1 MQTSIRVIAMLL
13 TAWLAAL
20 PPAAANEPPNDGPND
35 VSSADAATAGP
46 ATEQLM
52 RMADFLSQLGQ
63 FSVTLES
70 GYDVLQES
78 GQKIEFGERRELV
91 LVRPDRLR
99 VDVER
104 SDGQASRVI
113 FDGQSIGVF
122 DATRNMYAS
131 SQMQGDIDA
140 SIRYFVKDLK
150 MRLPLAMLF
159 VTTLPE
165 ELEERVQQTAIVD
178 TSMLDGKPFVHLA
191 VRTDGVDFQVWIPE
205 SGDPLPRRIVLTYKD
220 EEGQPQYWA
229 NFSDWNLS
237 PGPLATLMSFDIP
250 DDATRIPFLA
260 EISTSAMPSAANGEA
275 K

>member
-1 MQTSIRVIAMLL
+1 MQTSIRVIATGAMLL
-13 TAWLAAL
+13 TAWVAAVA
-20 PPAAANEPPNDGPND
+20 PGAADDPPNDAPN
-35 VSSADAATAGP
+35 ADAAMASP
-46 ATEQLM
+46 AMEQLM

-63 FSVTLES
+63 FSVTLQS
-70 GYDVLQES
+70 GYDVVQES

-91 LVRPDRLR
+91 LVRPDRLQ

-113 FDGQSIGVF
+113 FDGESIGVF

-131 SQMQGDIDA
+131 SPMQGDIDA
-140 SIRYFVKDLK
+140 SIRHFVKDLN

-178 TSMLDGKPFVHLA
+178 TSMLDSKPFVHLA
-191 VRTDGVDFQVWIPE
+191 ARTDGVDFQVWIPE

-237 PGPLATLMSFDIP
+237 PGPLATLMSFDVP

-260 EISTSAMPSAANGEA
+260 EIPASAMPSAATGEA